1 MNLEELRQF
10 LMKEYQECKNIQAS
24 AIGEGYDYE
33 AGRADV
39 LSQIIYLIEGGK

>member
-1 MNLEELRQF
+1 MNLQELHSY
-10 LMKEYQECKNIQAS
+10 LLKEYRECKALQAS

-39 LSQIIYLIEGGK
+39 LSQVIYLLEEEK